1 MKSSASRITSP
12 VLVVSQLPPP
22 VHGSTV
28 MTKMLID
35 VMGELGHD
43 VVLVDRRFSRDT
55 SEVGR
60 PGVRKGLAAIGL
72 IARLWMALKKEKPPR
87 AVFFCTNRTFSFL
100 VDWILSEVLRR
111 SGTPYIN
118 YIHTSG
124 YTQLAARGRVWA
136 LLVARLLGGAEH
148 TVCLSAS
155 MFEDVEP
162 WVAKHLHT
170 VIPNATRPAPPAT
183 ATATPFLGDGPVLFM
198 SNLMEEKGIREFVE
212 LGLVLCQND
221 ASVQFLIA
229 GGTSDRH
236 LLGELTERVSA
247 SGHADRILFNGP
259 ADQIQKWD
267 LLRSC
272 RLLVF
277 PSRYRFEAQ
286 PLTLIEAMS
295 QGTPILATRVGA
307 IPDLLD
313 SGRAGRLVPVDDF
326 EALLEATAEL
336 IVQPEALADL
346 GTNARHQFDARHSP
360 SAFASAWAS
369 LLSSNTVETQNSEEL

>member
-1 MKSSASRITSP
+1 MKSSALRVTSP

-28 MTKMLID
+28 MTRMLID
-35 VMGELGHD
+35 VLGELGHP

-60 PGVRKGLAAIGL
+60 PGVRKGLAAVGL
-72 IARLWMALKKEKPPR
+72 IARLWMAIKKEKPPR

-136 LLVARLLGGAEH
+136 RLVARLLGGAEH

-162 WVAKHLHT
+162 WVAKRLHT

-183 ATATPFLGDGPVLFM
+183 ATSSPSQGDGPVLFM

-229 GGTSDRH
+229 GGTSDQH
-236 LLGELTERVSA
+236 LLDELTERVSA
-247 SGHADRILFNGP
+247 SGHADRIQFNGP

-307 IPDLLD
+307 IPDLLN

-336 IVQPEALADL
+336 IRRPEALADL
-346 GTNARHQFDARHSP
+346 GTSGRLQFDARHSP
-360 SAFASAWAS
+360 RAFATAWAA
-369 LLSSNTVETQNSEEL
+369 LLSSDTVETQNSEEL